1 MFDLL
6 LNRKAPKLS
15 RLVVGINQVDKMCPD
30 GWDERLNMPVEAADK
45 EIEKRSKD
53 IIKKLSR
60 YADISTANMEY
71 YSALKRYRLL
81 HLLGKIVRYSYA
93 GFKLDQVE
101 PRPWYELAAPDV
113 QDFARQEI
121 ERRQQ
126 QRAQQ
131 KGRVSPKAM
140 LMDELHRLLS
150 PDEFEELREK
160 LRAERRRPP
169 KVAILG
175 KTQVGKTTTVNNVFN
190 ADWKTSHTVVGT
202 TRAQVKEFELAT
214 GGSLTVV
221 DLPGYGRTL
230 AEDREYER
238 IYRDVLPGC
247 DLILLII
254 QANARDFADDQEML
268 EKIKGWLRAAP
279 EPHRRPQ
286 T

>member
-1 MFDLL
+1 MFDLSRY
-6 LNRKAPKLS
+6 RKAPRLS
-15 RLVVGINQVDKMCPD
+15 RLVVGINQVDKMCPG
-30 GWDERLNMPVEAADK
+30 GWDGRLNMPVEAAGK
-45 EIEKRSKD
+45 EIERRSQD

-60 YADISTANMEY
+60 HANISTANMEY

-81 HLLGKIVRYSYA
+81 HLLSKIVRHSYA

-121 ERRQQ
+121 ERR
-126 QRAQQ
+126 RAQQ
-131 KGRVSPKAM
+131 PGRVSPKAA
-140 LMDELHRLLS
+140 LMEELHKLLS
-150 PDEFEELREK
+150 PGEYEELREK
-160 LRAERRRPP
+160 LRAERQRPP

-230 AEDREYER
+230 AEDKEYER

-268 EKIKGWLRAAP
+268 GKIKGWLSDAP
-279 EPHRRPQ
+279 VPRR
-286 T
+286 